1 MPIALNAGFANT
13 LNDTLNRHPVVVS
26 ESNGFG
32 LALERMRGM
41 AQGSIN
47 TGAPNALHDTLSSK
61 AAVTNEMALPFRDT
75 LSALSALGAEKTS
88 NVSASIADQ
97 AAEFDPFSVVR
108 SGAVPEDNAF
118 VLALKRLY
126 GLVVD
131 PSPEPQFPNAKAMET
146 TPATK
151 ENALTKPSST
161 ENAAHHR
168 PLARTDHWFIPT
180 DFRRNRTKCN
190 NRCKSRGLGHHA
202 QQAKLI
208 LVPMFAVVWI
218 RSIFTTSR
226 LPRWVRHDRHWAN
239 P

>member
-47 TGAPNALHDTLSSK
+47 TGASNALHGTLSSK
-61 AAVTNEMALPFRDT
+61 AAVANEMTLPFRDT

-88 NVSASIADQ
+88 KVSASISDQ

-131 PSPEPQFPNAKAMET
+131 PSPEPQIPNAIEQSAT
-146 TPATK
+146 TAVNQEVLDTM
-151 ENALTKPSST
+151 LS
-161 ENAAHHR
+161 
-168 PLARTDHWFIPT
+168 
-180 DFRRNRTKCN
+180 
-190 NRCKSRGLGHHA
+190 
-202 QQAKLI
+202 KL
-208 LVPMFAVVWI
+208 
-218 RSIFTTSR
+218 S
-226 LPRWVRHDRHWAN
+226 
-239 P
+239 

>member
-131 PSPEPQFPNAKAMET
+131 PSPEPQFPNAIAMET

-161 ENAAHHR
+161 DT
-168 PLARTDHWFIPT
+168 PLTTEHLPEPIT
-180 DFRRNRTKCN
+180 
-190 NRCKSRGLGHHA
+190 GLSQLISDA
-202 QQAKLI
+202 IEQSATTAVNQEVLDTMLSKL
-208 LVPMFAVVWI
+208 
-218 RSIFTTSR
+218 S
-226 LPRWVRHDRHWAN
+226 
-239 P
+239 